1 MHHLVVPEL
10 TRNADIKLKTR
21 VSLQLI
27 QTGIACRLVA
37 QDLSPKR
44 KSTKGIPN
52 TVSCEGLR
60 AARLRASKS
69 AVTTQVGADCSPDS
83 GTKWRDPI
91 LNPGTSTL
99 LRGVMHMRTSPSI
112 VPRDDDQDIYL
123 VMDDFGGRLGL
134 VWRETGP
141 DSTDFEIVIRDL
153 LDGQYSNPVRVVGF
167 NTAEGWSRDV
177 SEDVANE
184 LRRRCD
190 LELRELPLNIQEFV
204 ERFEDRRQF
213 EFKLG

>member
-1 MHHLVVPEL
+1 
-10 TRNADIKLKTR
+10 
-21 VSLQLI
+21 
-27 QTGIACRLVA
+27 
-37 QDLSPKR
+37 
-44 KSTKGIPN
+44 
-52 TVSCEGLR
+52 
-60 AARLRASKS
+60 
-69 AVTTQVGADCSPDS
+69 
-83 GTKWRDPI
+83 
-91 LNPGTSTL
+91 
-99 LRGVMHMRTSPSI
+99 MRTSPSI

-134 VWRETGP
+134 AWRETDP

-190 LELRELPLNIQEFV
+190 LEMRELPRNIQEFV
-204 ERFEDRRQF
+204 ERFEDRRQLK
-213 EFKLG
+213 FKLG

>member
-1 MHHLVVPEL
+1 
-10 TRNADIKLKTR
+10 
-21 VSLQLI
+21 
-27 QTGIACRLVA
+27 
-37 QDLSPKR
+37 
-44 KSTKGIPN
+44 
-52 TVSCEGLR
+52 
-60 AARLRASKS
+60 
-69 AVTTQVGADCSPDS
+69 
-83 GTKWRDPI
+83 
-91 LNPGTSTL
+91 
-99 LRGVMHMRTSPSI
+99 MRTSPSI
-112 VPRDDDQDIYL
+112 VPGDDDQDIYL

-134 VWRETGP
+134 AWRETAP

-204 ERFEDRRQF
+204 ERFEDRRQL